1 MPSRPLSAGA
11 ALALCAAL
19 ACAGPRAGPDRS
31 AVLRTAHLHFPDD
44 RFIVGYGEGDGPAA
58 AEQAAQA
65 DAAAQIR
72 STIESNVSSSLYG
85 VTSSGREQV
94 SQEFLERTIVQV
106 ASDAGAF
113 IRPRRELTKQAEDGR
128 WSAVAVADRAELDA
142 KYVDEARPLE
152 VRFRELAARM
162 KTARGWLDAAR
173 AWCDLKGVARAIDA
187 KNVERYA
194 VSRRWLWS
202 EELQALR
209 AESERAYQDAKASV
223 RITVA
228 RPAEA
233 LATDPADAIVRRLSG
248 WSIATESTPSC
259 SGQGVVV
266 SPTVDAQ
273 CRATQLGIVLCRA
286 SLRVEARACGAEG
299 AIFSVTSARV
309 EATDSREQDRARA
322 NALRR
327 LGAEEV
333 VAPAAKE
340 AAGKLLTAL
349 GESCEG

>member
-1 MPSRPLSAGA
+1 
-11 ALALCAAL
+11 
-19 ACAGPRAGPDRS
+19 
-31 AVLRTAHLHFPDD
+31 
-44 RFIVGYGEGDGPAA
+44 
-58 AEQAAQA
+58 
-65 DAAAQIR
+65 
-72 STIESNVSSSLYG
+72 

-113 IRPRRELTKQAEDGR
+113 IRPRRELTKQAADGR

-152 VRFRELAARM
+152 VRFRELAARI

-173 AWCDLKGVARAIDA
+173 AWCDLKAVARAIDA

-209 AESERAYQDAKASV
+209 AGSERAYQDAKASV

-233 LATDPADAIVRRLSG
+233 LTTDPADAIVRRLSG

-273 CRATQLGIVLCRA
+273 CRSTQLGIVLCRA
-286 SLRVEARACGAEG
+286 SLRVEARACGSEG

-340 AAGKLLTAL
+340 AVGKLLTAL